1 MQSSNKKKAKRVLRY
16 IAAGVLSFGLV
27 HATDVAKAQGPPP
40 PPPPPGELFKKAGNG
55 LKKINPFKKRKTV
68 RRSSRSGLPAPGTPP
83 PAPGSPLNLKRP
95 GTPPPPPKP
104 PGL

>member
-1 MQSSNKKKAKRVLRY
+1 MQSSNKKSVKKVLRY

-27 HATDVAKAQGPPP
+27 HVTNVVKAQGPPP
-40 PPPPPGELFKKAGNG
+40 PPPPPGEVLKKAGDG
-55 LKKINPFKKRKTV
+55 LKKINPFKKGRKPV
-68 RRSSRSGLPAPGTPP
+68 RRNTKAGLPAPGTPP

-95 GTPPPPPKP
+95 PAPPKP